1 MPKPNLRAV
10 NNENPSARDIA
21 AQRVKRWRSNA
32 EKEKLPVS
40 NQDDSGAPSLRTD
53 DILKRSEGDHLI
65 GKK

>member
-10 NNENPSARDIA
+10 NPEVEHPRDVA
-21 AQRVKRWRSNA
+21 HKAVKRWRSNA

-40 NQDDSGAPSLRTD
+40 NQFDSGAPSLRTD
-53 DILKRSEGDHLI
+53 EVLKRAEADHL